1 MTKRIYLIDCPGVVY
16 SNDGKDEV
24 SIVLRGVVR
33 AEKLEDP
40 EFYIPC
46 ILERA
51 KEKDISKIYGVS
63 DWTDHEDFLKKVATK
78 KGKLMKG
85 GEPDTK
91 HAAKI
96 VLMDW

>member
-16 SNDGKDEV
+16 ANDGKDEM

-40 EFYIPC
+40 EFYIPD

-51 KEKDISKIYGVS
+51 KKEDMSKIYGIK
-63 DWTDHEDFLKKVATK
+63 DWTDHEDFLKQVAQK
-78 KGKLMKG
+78 KGKLMKV
-85 GEPDTK
+85 K
-91 HAAKI
+91 
-96 VLMDW
+96 LFN